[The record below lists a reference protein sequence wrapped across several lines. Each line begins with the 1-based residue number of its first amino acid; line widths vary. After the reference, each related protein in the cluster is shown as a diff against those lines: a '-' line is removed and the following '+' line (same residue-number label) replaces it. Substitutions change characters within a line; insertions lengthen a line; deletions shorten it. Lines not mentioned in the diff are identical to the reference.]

1 MRINKTS
8 KPQGKQ
14 SGMLLIEVLVA
25 LLLFAV
31 GILGLVKAM
40 AFAQAAQ
47 SDAQVR
53 SDAAQFASEIVQTIW
68 LTAPRGSNTSTFNT
82 SLIAFEHQPSGAGT
96 CAFSGTASSKASV
109 TDWVD
114 KVQNGSTANGNADR
128 LPGATAA
135 MQQITVGATAADFNR
150 VTVTLCWKGPNDAV
164 ARQHVY
170 SAYVNENF

>member
-1 MRINKTS
+1 MRINRTC
-8 KPQGKQ
+8 KPPAKQ
-14 SGMLLIEVLVA
+14 AGMFLIEVLVA

-40 AFAQAAQ
+40 AVAQAAQ

-53 SDAAQFASEIVQTIW
+53 SDAAQFASEIVQAIW
-68 LTAPRGSNTSTFNT
+68 LTAPRGSTAA
-82 SLIAFEHQPSGAGT
+82 AFKTALLEFQHQPSGAGT
-96 CAFSGTASSKASV
+96 CDFSGSASGKAAV
-109 TDWVD
+109 TTWVN
-114 KVQNGSTANGNADR
+114 KVKDGSTANGNADR

-135 MQQITVGATAADFNR
+135 MQQIIVDATAADFNR

-164 ARQHVY
+164 PRQHVY

>member
-1 MRINKTS
+1 MHTNKTC
-8 KPQGKQ
+8 KPTAKQ

-31 GILGLVKAM
+31 GVLGLVKAM
-40 AFAQAAQ
+40 AYAQAAQ

-68 LTAPRGSNTSTFNT
+68 LTAPRGNSTTTFNT
-82 SLIAFEHQPSGAGT
+82 SLIAFEHQPSGVGT
-96 CAFSGTASSKASV
+96 CAFSGSASSKAAV
-109 TDWVD
+109 TDWVGR
-114 KVQNGSTANGNADR
+114 VQNGSSANSFADR

-164 ARQHVY
+164 ARKHVY